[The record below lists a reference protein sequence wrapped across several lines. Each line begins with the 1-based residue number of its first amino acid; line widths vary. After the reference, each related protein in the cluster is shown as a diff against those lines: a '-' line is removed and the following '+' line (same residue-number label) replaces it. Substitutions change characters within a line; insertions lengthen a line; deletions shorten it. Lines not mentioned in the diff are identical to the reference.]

1 MGKDHVR
8 YGMVGGSEGAFIGAV
23 HRVANRFDEK
33 SRLVAGCFSRDEEK
47 NRASGTAFG
56 VQRLYTDFREM
67 AEAERAREDG
77 IDFVSIVT
85 PNVSHYEVAK
95 AFLTQGINVVCEKP
109 LCFTV
114 EQAEELA
121 ALSKEKDLLFGVTYT
136 YMGYPMVKFARQLV
150 REGKIGRIINVS
162 AEYPQEWL
170 IDLLGEESSTAKL
183 SGWRFDPKVAGIS
196 NCVGDIG
203 THIENVVAYVTGLKI
218 RRLAA
223 AVDYFGQEL
232 DLNANILIEYENG
245 ARGSYWCSQVSMGHY
260 NDLVFRIFGTEG
272 SLEWHQ
278 EDPERLKV
286 CLKGRPMQY
295 YYRGTGDIYGPAQA
309 AQRIPS
315 GHVEGF
321 HAAFANIYQ
330 AYSRAVLKKS
340 RGEALT
346 EADMDFPTVEDGLD
360 GVKFVSA
367 VVESG
372 KKDAAWVTL

>member
-1 MGKDHVR
+1 MRDNLIR

-23 HRVANRFDEK
+23 HRIANRFDER

-56 VQRLYTDFREM
+56 TERLYASFQEM
-67 AEAERAREDG
+67 AESESAREDG

-85 PNVSHYEVAK
+85 PNVSHYAIAK
-95 AFLTQGINVVCEKP
+95 AFLTRGIHVVCEKP

-114 EQAEELA
+114 SQAEELA

-136 YMGYPMVKFARQLV
+136 YTGYPMVKFARQLV
-150 REGKIGRIINVS
+150 REGQIGQIINVS

-170 IDLLGEESSTAKL
+170 IDLLGEASSTTKL
-183 SGWRFDPKVAGIS
+183 SGWRSDPETAGIS

-203 THIENVVAYVTGLKI
+203 THIENLVAYVTGLKI
-218 RRLAA
+218 RRVAA
-223 AVDYFGQEL
+223 AVDYFGQAL
-232 DLNANILIEYENG
+232 DLNANILVEYDNG
-245 ARGSYWCSQVSMGHY
+245 AKGNYWCSQVSMGHY

-286 CLKGRPMQY
+286 CRKGQPMQY
-295 YYRGTGDIYGPAQA
+295 YYRGTGNIYGAAQDS
-309 AQRIPS
+309 QRIPS

-321 HAAFANIYQ
+321 HAAFANIYR
-330 AYSRAVLKKS
+330 AYSGAVLKK
-340 RGEALT
+340 RLGEPLT
-346 EADMDFPTVEDGLD
+346 AADLDFPTVEDGVE
-360 GVKFVSA
+360 GVKFVNA
-367 VVESG
+367 VVASG
-372 KKDAAWVTL
+372 KRDAAWVAL

>member
-1 MGKDHVR
+1 MGKDFIR
-8 YGMVGGSEGAFIGAV
+8 YGMVGGSADAFIGTV
-23 HRVANRFDEK
+23 HRVANRFDERT
-33 SRLVAGCFSRDEEK
+33 RLTAGCFSRDEEK
-47 NRASGTAFG
+47 NRASGAAFG
-56 VQRLYTDFREM
+56 TERLYASFQEM
-67 AEAERAREDG
+67 AEAEGRREDG

-95 AFLTQGINVVCEKP
+95 AFLAQGINVVCEKP

-121 ALSKEKDLLFGVTYT
+121 ALSREKDLLFGVTYT

-150 REGKIGRIINVS
+150 REGKIGRVINVS

-170 IDLLGEESSTAKL
+170 IDLLGEASSTAQL
-183 SGWRFDPKVAGIS
+183 SGWRFNPKVAGIS

-218 RRLAA
+218 KRVAA

-232 DLNANILIEYENG
+232 DLNANILVEYDNG
-245 ARGSYWCSQVSMGHY
+245 AKGNYWCSQVSMGHY
-260 NDLVFRIFGTEG
+260 NDLVFRVFGTEG

-286 CLKGRPMQY
+286 CLKGQPMQY
-295 YYRGTGDIYGPAQA
+295 YYRGTGDIYGAAQA
-309 AQRIPS
+309 CQRIPS

-321 HAAFANIYQ
+321 HAAFANIYR
-330 AYSRAVLKKS
+330 AYSGAVLKKS

-346 EADMDFPTVEDGLD
+346 EADLDFPTVEDGVE
-360 GVKFVSA
+360 GVKFINA
-367 VVESG
+367 VVASG
-372 KKDAAWVTL
+372 KKDAAWVAL